1 MSLGLLVIAFSPDL
15 KSAGLMLVFI
25 VTLFNWFNGVVVP
38 YDQIQVFW
46 RYWVRHIC
54 TPNALNNNNL
64 GLTHFAAVLHQPFD
78 IPIWRYDHRC
88 QRKRQGTMR

>member
-1 MSLGLLVIAFSPDL
+1 MVMIYEVYEMTLGLLVIAFSPDL

-46 RYWVRHIC
+46 RYWVSLQFFERLVQIQIK
-54 TPNALNNNNL
+54 TQVSKLNNICCSCTTSTL
-64 GLTHFAAVLHQPFD
+64 
-78 IPIWRYDHRC
+78 
-88 QRKRQGTMR
+88 